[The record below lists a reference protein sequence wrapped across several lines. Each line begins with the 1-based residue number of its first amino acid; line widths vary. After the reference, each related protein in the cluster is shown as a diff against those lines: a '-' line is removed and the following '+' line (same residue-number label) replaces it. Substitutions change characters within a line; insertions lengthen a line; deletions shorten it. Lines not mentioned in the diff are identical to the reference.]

1 MDRQDRRRVLLR
13 CVYGVLIFSLC
24 GVYLLSSPVTPGP
37 IDIRVGDRY
46 VISLL
51 PVTALSD
58 APDHG
63 FLVGNYTGHRW
74 PGNIPTDEP
83 ARIEIAADNSRLMLL
98 QICSHEVRHFELE
111 QAGVA
116 AVKHHEVMAD
126 EGANYVYPWNWKPG
140 CLQIL
145 PHILY

>member
-74 PGNIPTDEP
+74 PGNVPDDEP
-83 ARIEIAADNSRLMLL
+83 VRIEIAADNPRLFVM
-98 QICSHEVRHFELE
+98 QICSHEVRHWELE
-111 QAGVA
+111 QQRVPADE
-116 AVKHHEVMAD
+116 HHEVMANED
-126 EGANYVYPWNWKPG
+126 VRYAYPWNWKPV
-140 CLQIL
+140 CLRVV
-145 PHILY
+145 PHIVY